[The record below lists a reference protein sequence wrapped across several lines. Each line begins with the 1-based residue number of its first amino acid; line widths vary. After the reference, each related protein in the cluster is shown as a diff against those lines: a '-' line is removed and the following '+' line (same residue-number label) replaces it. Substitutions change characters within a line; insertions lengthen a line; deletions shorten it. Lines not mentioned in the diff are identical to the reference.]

1 MKRLLSIF
9 AAGIVG
15 TIALPAFAQSAQDWN
30 LLRDDHRK
38 VVVAATNF
46 DNGIGVAVRCIDR
59 SLEAFISGLPEIE
72 GDTRELRIRFP
83 ENTRDHTQTWMVA
96 ANSAIAISSFPA
108 GFARDLR
115 EGGRL
120 DIVVPG
126 GAEGGRN
133 LRYVLDLPASNAAID
148 ETLTACNR
156 PLIDPRDAE
165 IEALPEGG
173 LPVNIVWVSRPRPE
187 YPTATNY
194 VRGFASVMCLTN
206 PNGSLRDC
214 TAEAEYPRDSGFGDE
229 AIKAARRAR
238 VGNADPSGGPVPLT
252 SILYRT
258 NFVLA
263 GYDTREERERHRQ
276 QSERDR
282 EARQNRQ
289 E

>member
-1 MKRLLSIF
+1 MKRLLSII
-9 AAGIVG
+9 AAGIVW
-15 TIALPAFAQSAQDWN
+15 TMAPPVFAQSPQDWN
-30 LLRDDHRK
+30 LLRDDQK
-38 VVVAATNF
+38 KIVVVATNF

-72 GDTRELRIRFP
+72 ADTRELRVRFP
-83 ENTRDHTQTWMVA
+83 EHTRDHTQMWTVA
-96 ANSAIAISSFPA
+96 TNSTIAISNFPA
-108 GFARDLR
+108 GFARNLR

-289 E
+289 D